1 MSIFL
6 FIILFFLFLFNSIEN
21 IYINDFSLKEDSLK
35 ENSILNE
42 LEQINYNN
50 IDNILNNKDLYFSE
64 NKNKYKVLNDL
75 SDNSRTYRDIIN
87 NSTFAVIPENLI
99 SRFEDKYQL
108 ERRIKII
115 RNIEKQENN
124 INIHQNNNNINNNIK
139 DNNKFFN
146 NLDDDEDNYFSD
158 KHNFYGNKTILNF
171 DYHYYWHFL
180 FSKKA
185 IINDLETSHIKD
197 VINTQPENI
206 SVKQKIC
213 FPVDKLFSIYI

>member
-1 MSIFL
+1 MSIFF

-124 INIHQNNNNINNNIK
+124 INIHQNNNNIIFMEIK
-139 DNNKFFN
+139 Q
-146 NLDDDEDNYFSD
+146 Y
-158 KHNFYGNKTILNF
+158 
-171 DYHYYWHFL
+171 
-180 FSKKA
+180 
-185 IINDLETSHIKD
+185 
-197 VINTQPENI
+197 
-206 SVKQKIC
+206 
-213 FPVDKLFSIYI
+213 